1 MKSTLVVS
9 RLAAGSFKPA
19 ALGIIGTDTHLEQPR
34 VFLEG
39 SLGIFDVV
47 IGVGTLYVGF
57 AYGWI

>member
-1 MKSTLVVS
+1 MSTLLVTALV
-9 RLAAGSFKPA
+9 AGNFKPA
-19 ALGIIGTDTHLEQPR
+19 TIVKVGIVVHLKQPR